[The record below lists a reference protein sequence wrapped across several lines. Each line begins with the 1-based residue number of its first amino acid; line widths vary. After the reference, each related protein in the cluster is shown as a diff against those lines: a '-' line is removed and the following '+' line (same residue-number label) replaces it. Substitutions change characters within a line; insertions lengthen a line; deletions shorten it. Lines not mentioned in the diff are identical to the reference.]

1 MKVLSIHALPAG
13 RDCKN
18 CGGSYAV
25 VLMKDPFILKGA
37 AGLICKG
44 QLFQAFHLTLH
55 GTMTVTDPGILLR
68 LINGRSRSSDLPGT
82 VRHDFGV
89 MIPEK

>member
-25 VLMKDPFILKGA
+25 VLTKDPFILKGA
-37 AGLICKG
+37 AGLFRKG

-68 LINGRSRSSDLPGT
+68 LINGRPAPVTCRERFCMICD
-82 VRHDFGV
+82 V